1 MTVDAQSTVTRHAGQ
16 TSHAT
21 IRPNMHSTVA
31 IRTTTAD
38 PGQSSREMA
47 DYAKVNLDMGSLK
60 SRLKQGMRRKATEPT
75 VKVIAHSK
83 SFTPDE

>member
-1 MTVDAQSTVTRHAGQ
+1 
-16 TSHAT
+16 
-21 IRPNMHSTVA
+21 
-31 IRTTTAD
+31 
-38 PGQSSREMA
+38 MA
-47 DYAKVNLDMGSLK
+47 DYAKVNLDMGGLK